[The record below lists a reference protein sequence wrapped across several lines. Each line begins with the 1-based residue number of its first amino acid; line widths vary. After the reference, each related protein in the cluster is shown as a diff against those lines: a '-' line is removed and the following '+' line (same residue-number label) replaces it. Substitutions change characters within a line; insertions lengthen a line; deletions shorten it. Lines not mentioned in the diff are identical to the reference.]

1 MTYSLACDIHTHTLY
16 SRHAYST
23 IMENAA
29 AAQAVGL
36 EVLGSAD
43 HFSCMT
49 ATEASIRNFQ
59 FFINQNVWPRMWGNT
74 LLLRGAE
81 ADIVSLAGELFGQSI
96 HVPENITGQPYRL
109 DHTLFSLA
117 TEGLDYLVASVH
129 RKDFADG
136 ATIFETTEMYL
147 GALAQEK
154 VFVLGHVG
162 RSAVKFELD
171 EVLLEAKR
179 RHKLIEINEHSLD
192 GKAGDRNHKECRR
205 VAERCAELGVGITTS
220 TDAHIATSIGKFD
233 NVQSFLDEIHFP
245 EELVMNRSRAVLLG
259 EMAAAGVCDLTEYA

>member
-1 MTYSLACDIHTHTLY
+1 MTCSLTCDIHTHTLY

-29 AAQAVGL
+29 AAQAAGL

-43 HFSCMT
+43 HFGCMT
-49 ATEASIRNFQ
+49 AAELHIRNYQ
-59 FFINQNVWPRMWGNT
+59 FFINQRVWPRMWGNT

-81 ADIVSLAGELFGQSI
+81 ADIVSLTGELFGQSI

-117 TEGLDYLVASVH
+117 TEELDYLVASVH
-129 RKDFADG
+129 RKDFAEG
-136 ATIFETTEMYL
+136 ASVAQTTDMYL

-154 VFVLGHVG
+154 VFVLGHIG
-162 RSAVKFELD
+162 RSGVKFDLD

-192 GKAGDRNHKECRR
+192 GRHGSAYKACCH

-220 TDAHIATSIGKFD
+220 TDAHIATSIGQFES
-233 NVQSFLDEIHFP
+233 VRELLDEVHFP
-245 EELVMNRSRAVLLG
+245 KELVMNRSRAVLLG
-259 EMAAAGVCDLTEYA
+259 EMAAAGVCDLTEFA